1 MDHEPLF
8 LLPEVKNILET
19 LLAQAEQPGRKRVT
33 RIHLNA
39 QSYGWYYAG
48 SRRYSV
54 NEQVQLLEA
63 KGWLRLHWQKFEKGN
78 LLEAIDLVTRQ
89 EVIGEMNAL
98 LGRIPFHEMRTG
110 MRQLLDQQETYGGW
124 FDSFV
129 SWARTQLDAN
139 KSIAPLSLQDLRES
153 QDLLTALSAIAT
165 LQTPVFERSLS
176 VRLFKNSKRLEELR
190 GGIVYVLR
198 THEPDAAAY
207 GDDEWALLQGHHIN
221 RPPERVP
228 LTGPI
233 DLLIRNTSRDRA
245 EFEAYLRLEPGLSS
259 ISLPEDILRSAV
271 VRACPAKAIIT
282 VENLTSFSELL
293 IIRPLDSMAVHTGG
307 FASPSLTA
315 FLYNIRNY
323 RPELPF
329 FHWGD
334 LDAGGL
340 RILAHLRRRLGRV
353 IPLGMDIETFE
364 QSSRYAQP
372 LTSND
377 RESLGV
383 LLSEPELADCASLL
397 HHLMKENLKLE
408 QEAISA
414 QRVLDQMS
422 FCFSTKPGVHQE

>member
-1 MDHEPLF
+1 MEHDPLS
-8 LLPEVKNILET
+8 LLPEVKIILET

-33 RIHLNA
+33 RVRLHA
-39 QSYGWYYAG
+39 QAYDWYYVG
-48 SRRYSV
+48 SIRYSV

-78 LLEAIDLVTRQ
+78 MLEAIDLVAQQ
-89 EVIGEMNAL
+89 EAIGELTVL
-98 LGRIPFHEMRTG
+98 LGRTPFHEMRTR
-110 MRQLLDQQETYGGW
+110 MHQLLDQQETHGGW

-139 KSIAPLSLQDLRES
+139 KSVAPLSLQDLRES
-153 QDLLTALSAIAT
+153 QDLLTALSAIAD

-176 VRLFKNSKRLEELR
+176 VVLFKNSKRLEELR
-190 GGIVYVLR
+190 AGIVYVLR
-198 THEPDAAAY
+198 MHEPDAAKY
-207 GDDEWALLQGHHIN
+207 GDDEWALLQAHHIN

-233 DLLIRNTSRDRA
+233 DLLIRSTSRGGI
-245 EFEAYLRLEPGLSS
+245 ESEAYLRLEPGLSS
-259 ISLPEDILRSAV
+259 ISLPEDILRFAV

-293 IIRPLDSMAVHTGG
+293 IIRPLDIMAVHTGG

-315 FLYNIRNY
+315 FLYNIRDY
-323 RPELPF
+323 RPGLPF

-364 QSSRYAQP
+364 QRSCYAQP

-397 HHLMKENLKLE
+397 HHLLKENLKLE
-408 QEAISA
+408 QEAIDA
-414 QRVLDQMS
+414 QSVLGQMS
-422 FCFSTKPGVHQE
+422 SLL